1 MQKTW
6 TATVEED
13 ANGEPILVFPEGC
26 LPEDWVE
33 GTTVEWVNQED
44 GSWLLRKKEMEQ
56 QTKYTLVECVS
67 TFRMRYVVEVP
78 VGTDDWA
85 ADTVV
90 MNEAKEFSQEHIGEQ
105 IVSQRDL
112 SREEVIALCDI
123 DNDYCKSWSEEQKI
137 NTFVTQRKDYE

>member
-1 MQKTW
+1 MQKIW

-13 ANGEPILVFPEGC
+13 ENGEPILVFPEGC

-33 GTTVEWVNQED
+33 GTTVEWVDQKD
-44 GSWLLRKKEMEQ
+44 GTWLLRKKEMEQ
-56 QTKYTLVECVS
+56 TKFTLVECVS

-112 SREEVIALCDI
+112 TREEVIKLCDI
-123 DNDYCKSWSEEQKI
+123 DNDYCKSWTEEQKI

>member
-1 MQKTW
+1 MQKIW

-13 ANGEPILVFPEGC
+13 ENGEPILVFPEGC
-26 LPEDWVE
+26 LPDDWVE
-33 GTTVEWVNQED
+33 GTTVEWVDQKD
-44 GSWLLRKKEMEQ
+44 GTWLLRKKEMEQ

-112 SREEVIALCDI
+112 TREEVIKLCDI
-123 DNDYCKSWSEEQKI
+123 DNDYCKSWTEEQKI

>member
-1 MQKTW
+1 MQKIW

-13 ANGEPILVFPEGC
+13 ENGEPILVFPEGC
-26 LPEDWVE
+26 LPDDWVE
-33 GTTVEWVNQED
+33 GTTVEWVDQKD
-44 GSWLLRKKEMEQ
+44 GTWLLRKKEMEQ
-56 QTKYTLVECVS
+56 QTKYTLVECIS

-112 SREEVIALCDI
+112 TREEVIKLCDI
-123 DNDYCKSWSEEQKI
+123 DNDYCKSWTEEQKI